1 MERRVA
7 RGMTHEGQAFLAT
20 RVPGGRQ
27 HRLALA
33 AMVASVV
40 IFAALV
46 PFTKVPLRPVMAFIP
61 VYQSAL
67 VVNDLITAV
76 LLFGQY
82 RILRSRGLLALAT
95 GYLFTAFMASAHALT
110 FPGLFAP
117 GGLLGAGPQTT
128 AWLYMFW
135 HGGFPCLVIAY
146 VLLDGAPGAKA
157 SSVGP
162 GRAILGAVA
171 AAVAMAGGFTLVAT
185 AGQDALPAIMREN
198 HYTPSMIATV
208 ASVWMLSLV
217 ALVAVYRRRSR
228 SILDMWLM
236 VVMCAWL
243 FDIALSAV
251 LNGGRFDV
259 GFYAGRLYGLL
270 AASFVLAVMLT
281 ETWRLSEQ
289 LILTTGAA
297 QRKAADLERVTA
309 ELEREGQERAAAL
322 EALHHKEEEIRAVV
336 NNIADCVI
344 SIDIRGVVR
353 GVNPAVQRILGYTEG
368 ELIGRNVSVLMPEPD
383 AGRHDDY
390 LARYRDTGE
399 ARVIGIGREVMGRHK
414 DGHLIPLELGVSEY
428 HVRGERL
435 FIGTLR
441 DIRER
446 RKLIDDLTQAR
457 ADAEQGSRA
466 KTAFLAT
473 MSHEIRTPM
482 NGVIG
487 MVEVLAR
494 SRLSEEQQGLTATIR
509 ESATTLLGIID
520 DILDF
525 SKIEAGRLQL
535 EEIPV
540 SVADL
545 VEGIASTLAPVAARR
560 GVALDVFVSPE
571 IPERLLSDEVRLR
584 QILYNLVG
592 NAVKFS
598 GGRPHHRGAVAIRA
612 TLLHTTP
619 LRVTFS
625 VADNGIGMAPETLEN
640 LFTAFTQAEI
650 STTRHFGGTGLGL
663 AICKRLVDLM
673 QGQISVTSTPGAG
686 STFTVTVPFVVPTEQ
701 PSPSLPGLTGLECIV
716 VANPGLPEET
726 LRIYLEHAGASV
738 RIVHDP
744 ADVARAAASST
755 NPVVVLLDESS
766 RGAWL
771 DSIAASSPHLRPV
784 VIGRGG
790 ESCAQPD
797 SDEALHL
804 DGTALRRRMLLRTV
818 AIAAGR
824 ASPEIVHRGVGDDAI
839 KSDRQPPS
847 VAEARARGQLILVAE
862 DDAINQKVILQ
873 QLRLLGFAAE
883 VASDGLEALRLW
895 RAGAGHYAL
904 LLTDLHMPGMD
915 GYVLTASIRSEERGT
930 RRMPIL
936 AVTANALR
944 GEAHRARAAGM
955 DDYLTKPLRLALL
968 KAALD
973 KWLPRTAG
981 PEPAPAGASPKSAS
995 GAGDVFEVQV
1005 LRQLVGDDAGTVR
1018 GLLADYLDSARALA
1032 GALRSAQAAK
1042 NVQELAAVTHKLKSS
1057 SRSVGALALG
1067 DLCANIE
1074 TACKAGDRAA
1084 LEPLLGKFDAALG
1097 AAEREI
1103 TGFLEEAQA

>member
-7 RGMTHEGQAFLAT
+7 YDMAPEGQAFAAT
-20 RVPGGRQ
+20 MVPGKGQ
-27 HRLALA
+27 HRLAV
-33 AMVASVV
+33 VALVVSVA
-40 IFAALV
+40 IFAGLV

-61 VYQSAL
+61 AYQSAL

-82 RILRSRGLLALAT
+82 RILRSRALLALAT

-110 FPGLFAP
+110 FPGLVAP

-146 VLLDGAPGAKA
+146 ALLNDAPGARA

-162 GRAILGAVA
+162 GWTILGAVA
-171 AAVAMAGGFTLVAT
+171 AALAMAGGFTLVAT
-185 AGQDALPAIMREN
+185 AGQDTLPAIMREN
-198 HYTPSMIATV
+198 HYTPSMMATV
-208 ASVWMLSLV
+208 ASVWLLSLV

-228 SILDMWLM
+228 SILDLWLM
-236 VVMCAWL
+236 VVMCAWV
-243 FDIALSAV
+243 FDVALSAV
-251 LNGGRFDV
+251 LNAGRFDV
-259 GFYAGRLYGLL
+259 GFYAGRMYGLL

-281 ETWRLSEQ
+281 ETWRLSGQ
-289 LILTTGAA
+289 LVLTTGAA

-309 ELEREGQERAAAL
+309 ELEREGRERAAAL
-322 EALHHKEEEIRAVV
+322 EALHHKEEETRAVV

-344 SIDIRGVVR
+344 SIDSRGVVR
-353 GVNPAVQRILGYTEG
+353 GANPAVERVLGYAED
-368 ELIGRNVSVLMPEPD
+368 ELVGRNVSVLMSGPD
-383 AGRHDDY
+383 AIRHDHY

-399 ARVIGIGREVMGRHK
+399 ARVIGIGREVTGRHK
-414 DGHLIPLELGVSEY
+414 DGHPIPLELAVSEY
-428 HVRGERL
+428 RVRGERL

-446 RKLIDDLTQAR
+446 RKLIHELTQAR

-494 SRLSEEQQGLTATIR
+494 SRLSDEQHGLISTIQ

-535 EEIPV
+535 EDIPV

-545 VEGIASTLAPVAARR
+545 VEGITSSLVPVAARR
-560 GVALDVFVSPE
+560 AVALDVFVSPE
-571 IPERLLSDEVRLR
+571 IPERVLSDDVRLR

-592 NAVKFS
+592 NAIKFS
-598 GGRPHHRGAVAIRA
+598 GGRPHQCGAVAIRA
-612 TLLHTTP
+612 TLVQSTP
-619 LRVTFS
+619 LRVAFS
-625 VADNGIGMAPETLEN
+625 VADNGIGMAPETLQD
-640 LFTAFTQAEI
+640 LFTAFTQAEV
-650 STTRHFGGTGLGL
+650 STTRQFGGTGLGL

-673 QGQISVTSTPGAG
+673 GGQISVTSASGVG
-686 STFTVTVPFVVPTEQ
+686 STFTVTLPFAVPAEQ
-701 PSPSLPGLTGLECIV
+701 PPGSLPELTGLECIV
-716 VANPGLPEET
+716 VANPGLPQET

-738 RIVHDP
+738 RFVRDL
-744 ADVARAAASST
+744 AEVARVASGSSG
-755 NPVVVLLDESS
+755 PAVVLLDESS

-771 DSIAASSPHLRPV
+771 HSTAASSAHLRPV

-790 ESCAQPD
+790 GGRTRPD
-797 SDEALHL
+797 SNEVLDL
-804 DGTALRRRMLLRTV
+804 DGSALRRRMLLRTV

-824 ASPEIVHRGVGDDAI
+824 ASPEILHSRLGDQALE
-839 KSDRQPPS
+839 SGRQPPS
-847 VAEARARGQLILVAE
+847 VAEARASGQLILVAE
-862 DDAINQKVILQ
+862 DDAINQKVILH
-873 QLRLLGFAAE
+873 QLGLLGFAAE
-883 VASDGLEALRLW
+883 VANDGLDALRLW
-895 RAGAGHYAL
+895 RAGQYAL

-915 GYVLTASIRSEERGT
+915 GYALTASIRAEERGMHH
-930 RRMPIL
+930 MPVVAL
-936 AVTANALR
+936 TANALR
-944 GEAHRARAAGM
+944 GEAHRAHAAGM
-955 DDYLTKPLRLALL
+955 DDYLTKPVQLDVL

-973 KWLPRTAG
+973 KWLPQTERPG
-981 PEPAPAGASPKSAS
+981 PTQSGASRAPASS
-995 GAGDVFEVQV
+995 GARDVFEVQV
-1005 LRQLVGDDAGTVR
+1005 LRQLVGDDAETIR
-1018 GLLADYLDSARALA
+1018 ALLADWLESARILAADLRSARA
-1032 GALRSAQAAK
+1032 AK
-1042 NVQELAAVTHKLKSS
+1042 NIQELAAVTHKLKSS

-1067 DLCANIE
+1067 DVCADIE
-1074 TACKAGDRAA
+1074 NVCKAGDRGM
-1084 LEPLLGKFDAALG
+1084 LEPLLHKFDAALG

-1103 TGFLEEAQA
+1103 AGFLEEAQA